1 MNTIDL
7 IRELNTNL
15 EAINSRR
22 EEIVD
27 LITSGTLSDE
37 AFNKLEAERISL
49 LSEMMEIDAFLDDL
63 ENNFESAVA
72 FS

>member
-7 IRELNTNL
+7 IREMNTNL
-15 EAINSRR
+15 NAINARR

>member
-7 IRELNTNL
+7 IRELNKEL
-15 EAINSRR
+15 DAHWARR
-22 EEIVD
+22 TEIID
-27 LITSGTLSDE
+27 LITTNTLSDE
-37 AFNKLEAERISL
+37 AFNKLTEERFEVNRKILETES
-49 LSEMMEIDAFLDDL
+49 FLDDL

>member
-15 EAINSRR
+15 EAINARR

>member
-15 EAINSRR
+15 EAINARR

-49 LSEMMEIDAFLDDL
+49 LSEMMELDAFLDDL